1 MLTIRQPGPLT
12 TLQDPGRNGSAHL
25 GIGHAGA
32 ADLPALR
39 LANALV
45 GNDDAA
51 CALEATLLG
60 PSLEFDHDAVVAVTG
75 APLPKARVGDQP
87 LPAWRPV
94 LVPAGVRLALGPMA
108 HGCRSYLAVAGGIDV
123 PGWRN
128 SRSTDVNA
136 RLGPLSRPLEAGDEL
151 PIGQST
157 DLPATPVDWSLDP
170 RPWFDAS
177 SFRRVR
183 LLPGSHTDRLDATS
197 RERLAGETFHIDNDS
212 NRVGVRLDGPR
223 LALAS
228 ALELISE
235 GVVAGTMQLPPG
247 GQPIIMGCE
256 HPVTGGYPRIAQVCA
271 VDMPVLAQC
280 RPSDTV
286 RFEWVDHGQAMQ
298 CLSERET
305 ALKQL
310 IARIRAR
317 LETA

>member
-12 TLQDPGRNGSAHL
+12 TLQDFGRNGSARL

-60 PSLEFDHDAVVAVTG
+60 PSLEFDRDTVIAVTG
-75 APLPKARVGDQP
+75 APMPKARIGDQP
-87 LPAWRPV
+87 LPAWQPV
-94 LVPAGVRLALGPMA
+94 LVPAGVRLTLGPMER
-108 HGCRSYLAVAGGIDV
+108 GCRSYLAVAGGIDV
-123 PGWRN
+123 PCWRN

-136 RLGPLSRPLEAGDEL
+136 KLGPVPRPLETGDTL
-151 PIGQST
+151 PTGQSSGT
-157 DLPATPVDWSLDP
+157 PATPVDWSLDP
-170 RPWFDAS
+170 RPWFHAS
-177 SFRRVR
+177 SVLSVR

-197 RERLAGETFHIDNDS
+197 RARLTDEVFLIGNDS

-228 ALELISE
+228 ALELTSE
-235 GVVAGTMQLPPG
+235 GVVVGTMQLPPG

-256 HPVTGGYPRIAQVCA
+256 HPVTGGYPRIAQVCT

-280 RPSDTV
+280 RPGDTV
-286 RFEWVDHGQAMQ
+286 MFEWIERAGAMQ
-298 CLSERET
+298 RLSAHEA
-305 ALKQL
+305 ALQKL
-310 IARIRAR
+310 IARIRTR
-317 LETA
+317 LDVD